1 MQKHEAAGET
11 RREQTHQTQ
20 ETACEA
26 RRGQSCGCPHLCEH
40 LLGNCSATE
49 INPDILFFFFR
60 DRVSLCGPGSPE
72 THSVD
77 QIPDL
82 EERTIRYYDKYIK

>member
-1 MQKHEAAGET
+1 MQKQEIAGET

-20 ETACEA
+20 ETACEI

-49 INPDILFFFFR
+49 INPDIRF
-60 DRVSLCGPGSPE
+60 C
-72 THSVD
+72 
-77 QIPDL
+77 
-82 EERTIRYYDKYIK
+82 

>member
-1 MQKHEAAGET
+1 MQKQEIAGET

-49 INPDILFFFFR
+49 INPDIALFVWLVVLFCFVLFCSR
-60 DRVSLCGPGSPE
+60 QGF
-72 THSVD
+72 SV
-77 QIPDL
+77 
-82 EERTIRYYDKYIK
+82 